1 MRKRIYLGMV
11 AGVLVC
17 SSALLAEDKL
27 AVTATTDFYGK
38 YIWRGQDL
46 SDNPVFQPSV
56 AANYGPLT
64 ASIWS
69 NMNLSS
75 IHDNRDEFSEVDY
88 SLDYTAAVPG
98 VDVLKY
104 SLGSIYYDFPTQR
117 MAGGKKLPATTEVYG
132 GLALAIPYVNPSF
145 KIYRDVETYNG
156 SYYTLGIGHT
166 FEKVQEWG
174 EGCYSCLC
182 LGASVG
188 YGDSTY
194 NKGYW
199 GYNTSA
205 FNDLTVSASYPI
217 TMGAWTLK
225 PSLNY
230 VTLVSDNIRATDAYG
245 ETSSDYLFAGM
256 SISRAF

>member
-1 MRKRIYLGMV
+1 MRVKVYLTV
-11 AGVLVC
+11 ILGVCMC
-17 SSALLAEDKL
+17 SSPLLAEDKL
-27 AVTATTDFYGK
+27 AVTTTTDFYGK
-38 YIWRGQDL
+38 YVWRGQDL

-88 SLDYTAAVPG
+88 SLDWTAAVPG
-98 VDVLKY
+98 IDTLKY

-117 MAGGKKLPATTEVYG
+117 FSDGKHVPPTTEVYG
-132 GLALAIPYVNPSF
+132 GLSLAVPYIDPFF
-145 KIYRDVETYNG
+145 KVYRDVETANG
-156 SYYTLGIGHT
+156 TYYTFGIGHT
-166 FEKVQEWG
+166 FDKQEFSSDCSG
-174 EGCYSCLC
+174 CLC
-182 LGASVG
+182 VGTSVG

-194 NKGYW
+194 NKYYW

-205 FNDLTVSASYPI
+205 FNDLTTSISYPI
-217 TMGAWTLK
+217 TYGPWTIK

-230 VTLVSDNIRATDAYG
+230 VTLVSNNIRATDAYG
-245 ETSSDYLFAGM
+245 ETSSDYLFAGLG
-256 SISRAF
+256 ISRTF